1 MLRTTRFCVW
11 SYRWAVPAMVAA
23 IFLISLINLTGTR
36 AKEGL
41 VSYIISTSVVYMVLI
56 PLILSV
62 LQTPQ
67 TVRFALTMGQTRRSL
82 WAELP
87 CVTLAFTLFLDTGL
101 CAAFPCSAACF
112 WGSGCRGFL
121 FPPSLCCL

>member
-36 AKEGL
+36 AKESL

-67 TVRFALTMGQTRRSL
+67 TVRFALTMGQTRPVSYTHLERYTR
-82 WAELP
+82 P
-87 CVTLAFTLFLDTGL
+87 GQIMRMGG
-101 CAAFPCSAACF
+101 ACF
-112 WGSGCRGFL
+112 SMVRICMGLVCVRSSTF
-121 FPPSLCCL
+121 SVI